1 MNDYYSWNK
10 ILCKEL
16 CCEMEKFECEPIPEH
31 LHNVKDIAET
41 MVYMQELEAADA
53 MRDYFEDE
61 HGYDSRSGDFNK
73 RLWDYPAGVYNA
85 AGMRGGRRRDSRGR
99 YMSAMNPGIHTTT
112 GMDRKYMPNGN
123 DYDYR
128 MDGDNDY
135 SINRGYDP
143 YMRTIYN
150 HADKDMKPLTDEEYK
165 KWVNSME
172 NSDGSTGGIWTEQET
187 SAVAKKLGID
197 FKEFTP
203 LEFCVAMNM
212 QFSDMGETMEK
223 NGIDKPEVFAE
234 MAKAWLLDDDTLKGG
249 KKLSAYYHS
258 VVEK

>member
-10 ILCKEL
+10 ILCREL
-16 CCEMEKFECEPIPEH
+16 CCEMEKFDCEPTPEH
-31 LHNVKDIAET
+31 LHNVKELAKTILR
-41 MVYMQELEAADA
+41 MQELEAADA

-61 HGYDSRSGDFNK
+61 HGYDSRTGDFDK
-73 RLWDYPAGVYNA
+73 RVWDKPYGAYNA
-85 AGMRGGRRRDSRGR
+85 AGGRRRDSRGR
-99 YMSAMNPGIHTTT
+99 YMAAMNPGIHTTT
-112 GMDRKYMPNGN
+112 GMDKKYMPDR
-123 DYDYR
+123 DYPMMADGDYR
-128 MDGDNDY
+128 MDDD
-135 SINRGYDP
+135 RMT
-143 YMRTIYN
+143 YMRSIYN
-150 HADKDMKPLTDEEYK
+150 RADKDMKPLTDEEYK
-165 KWVNSME
+165 KWVHSME

-203 LEFCVAMNM
+203 IEFWVAMNM
-212 QFSDMGETMEK
+212 QFSDMEEIMEK
-223 NGIDKPEVFAE
+223 NGMDKPEVFAE